1 MVAMNIGVKV
11 FIRGGGGGGG
21 EHMYVVK
28 RWSQNVGCM
37 MMTDVTNLV
46 TDFVSDLFFEE
57 FGYERQ

>member
-1 MVAMNIGVKV
+1 MVAMNIGVK
-11 FIRGGGGGGG
+11 FSFGRRRGGV

-46 TDFVSDLFFEE
+46 TDFVSDLFIEE